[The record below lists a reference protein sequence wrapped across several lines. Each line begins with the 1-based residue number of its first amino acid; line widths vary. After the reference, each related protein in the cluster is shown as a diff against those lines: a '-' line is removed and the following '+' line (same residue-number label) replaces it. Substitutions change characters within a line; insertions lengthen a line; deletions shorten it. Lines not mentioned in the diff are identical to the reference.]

1 LAPHFRSAGVHQ
13 LEPAGSRGVL
23 IEEGKAVSITPAECK
38 AARKLLGWSQDYVA
52 TKLLVGKQA
61 IRKFES
67 RERLPWTL
75 GLDGLQRLFEAAGVE
90 FNNNGDGPGVKLKA
104 KAR

>member
-1 LAPHFRSAGVHQ
+1 
-13 LEPAGSRGVL
+13 LER
-23 IEEGKAVSITPAECK
+23 KAVSITPAECK

-52 TKLLVGKQA
+52 TKLRVGKQA

-75 GLDGLQRLFEAAGVE
+75 DLAELQRLFEAAGVE
-90 FNNNGDGPGVKLKA
+90 FDGDEAGVKHKA
-104 KAR
+104 KSRTIAAGDLNASNDD